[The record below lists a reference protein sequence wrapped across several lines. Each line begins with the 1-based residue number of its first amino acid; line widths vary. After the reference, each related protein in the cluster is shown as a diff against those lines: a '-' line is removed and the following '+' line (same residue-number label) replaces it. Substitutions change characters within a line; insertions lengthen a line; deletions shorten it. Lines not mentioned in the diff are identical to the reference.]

1 MVRGMTRLGAEHD
14 RSATHSTHF
23 KQAHAK
29 IGIHQLESRFKRGRI
44 LPNMR
49 VSDPIDAR
57 EAQISKLVESKQDI
71 AALRQH
77 VKEIVDGPAFRGS
90 SRSGQFLQF
99 VVDQSIA
106 GHFDSLK
113 ERLIGVKLFGRSPSY
128 DTGEDAIVRVT
139 ASDVRKRLLQHYGA
153 NGTASEF
160 RVTLPLGSYIPE
172 IIRDKPF
179 DSVLV
184 DSLGVPADNAPH
196 FPADHPASD
205 TVREAAE
212 NPAAVP
218 GSLSV
223 PGSKAPRRLGFLA
236 GVIALLAF
244 TATGWSLYLGRISHA
259 DPRPASPFPWS
270 VLFNPSHPTHLI
282 TSDPNIVVIQQAAGT
297 ELSLSDYANHRYIP
311 EPNKL
316 SPDQARFFKTL
327 FWGDNS
333 AAAVDAPI
341 AARIAELSHPNT
353 AFNVRAARSIQFSD
367 LKNDDNFIFLG
378 SPRSNPWFALF
389 NDQLDFRFVFD
400 KASGQEIVANARP
413 QSNELREYVP
423 TAQGWAT
430 GRSFAV
436 IAFVQNPDQN
446 GHVLL
451 LAGADGEGTEAA
463 GKLVTDLPR
472 LASVLKSCEGTSS
485 SAIQHFQI
493 LLQLNTMAGTPS
505 NVSVVACHLLPGN
518 PSPK

>member
-1 MVRGMTRLGAEHD
+1 
-14 RSATHSTHF
+14 
-23 KQAHAK
+23 
-29 IGIHQLESRFKRGRI
+29 
-44 LPNMR
+44 MR

-57 EAQISKLVESKQDI
+57 ETQFSKIVESKQDI

-77 VKEIVDGPAFRGS
+77 VKAIIDGPAFRGS

-160 RVTLPLGSYIPE
+160 RITLPLGSYIPE
-172 IIRDKPF
+172 IIRDKPA
-179 DSVLV
+179 DHGSLN
-184 DSLGVPADNAPH
+184 SLGVPGDHSSHYAV
-196 FPADHPASD
+196 DHPVSD
-205 TVREAAE
+205 AVRELAE
-212 NPAAVP
+212 TPGVVP
-218 GSLSV
+218 GPQV
-223 PGSKAPRRLGFLA
+223 VQEKRAARRIWFLA
-236 GVIALLAF
+236 GALGMVAV
-244 TATGWSLYLGRISHA
+244 AVTGWTLGRLSHA
-259 DPRPASPFPWS
+259 DPRPFSPFPWS
-270 VLFNPSHPTHLI
+270 VLFNLSHPTNLI
-282 TSDPNIVVIQQAAGT
+282 TSDPNIVVIQQAAGS
-297 ELSLSDYANHRYIP
+297 ELSLSDYANHKYIP
-311 EPNKL
+311 EPNNL
-316 SPDQARFFKTL
+316 SADQARFFKTL

-333 AAAVDAPI
+333 AAAIDAPI
-341 AARIAELSHPNT
+341 AARIAELPHPNT

-400 KASGQEIVANARP
+400 KNTGQEIVANVHP
-413 QSNELREYVP
+413 QPNELREYIP

-472 LASVLKSCEGTSS
+472 LASVLKNCAGSPSGT
-485 SAIQHFQI
+485 IQHFEI

-505 NVSVVACHLLPGN
+505 NVSVGACHLLPG
-518 PSPK
+518 SSQKQ